1 MKEQLMKE
9 QAPGRQNR
17 LSTLDGPESFSMK
30 PLAVIILGA
39 SEARRNVLATALG
52 GAQAH
57 VTKSAALPTRD
68 ALAPIIQQQCDVLI
82 VDINE
87 DPERCLELIEAA
99 AGAESSMTVMAYSRL
114 GGPDLIVRCMRAG
127 AREFLSEPLDPGV
140 IAEALIRAAV
150 RREEAQPKKKTA
162 GKCLVFVGAKG
173 GSGVTTIAA
182 NFAVALTRESD
193 QKVVLLDLGLRL
205 GDAALALG
213 LSNEFSTVDALENE
227 SRLDSDLVSKLL
239 VRHESGLQVMGAP
252 DSPSTFHPTPSGVMT
267 LINILRNDFAWVVVD
282 AGTHYESYG
291 ETLFGIA
298 DKIYLVSQVSVTE
311 LRNSNRLI
319 TREFKDQAVRKLDVV
334 LNRYSPSPGEI
345 DQPTIAK
352 ALTLSPAWQIPF
364 DNVAVRAAQNAA
376 SALISKDGP
385 VTRVLTQMARTAC
398 GKPVE
403 ELKKKRFG
411 LW

>member
-1 MKEQLMKE
+1 
-9 QAPGRQNR
+9 
-17 LSTLDGPESFSMK
+17 
-30 PLAVIILGA
+30 
-39 SEARRNVLATALG
+39 
-52 GAQAH
+52 
-57 VTKSAALPTRD
+57 
-68 ALAPIIQQQCDVLI
+68 
-82 VDINE
+82 
-87 DPERCLELIEAA
+87 
-99 AGAESSMTVMAYSRL
+99 
-114 GGPDLIVRCMRAG
+114 
-127 AREFLSEPLDPGV
+127 
-140 IAEALIRAAV
+140 
-150 RREEAQPKKKTA
+150 
-162 GKCLVFVGAKG
+162 
-173 GSGVTTIAA
+173 
-182 NFAVALTRESD
+182 
-193 QKVVLLDLGLRL
+193 
-205 GDAALALG
+205 
-213 LSNEFSTVDALENE
+213 
-227 SRLDSDLVSKLL
+227 
-239 VRHESGLQVMGAP
+239 MGAP
-252 DSPSTFHPTPSGVMT
+252 DSPSTFHPTPSGVMK
-267 LINILRNDFAWVVVD
+267 LISILRNDFAWVVVD

-334 LNRYSPSPGEI
+334 LNRYSPSAGEI